1 VTVVNR
7 RNAVLG
13 WATWK
18 VGKLVAKQKAKD
30 AVPKIKDKRPNKS
43 AIALVVATIAG
54 ALLFWRSR
62 SGGDEET
69 TSE

>member
-18 VGKLVAKQKAKD
+18 VGKRVAKKKARD
-30 AVPKIKDKRPNKS
+30 AVPKIEDNRPNKT
-43 AIALVVATIAG
+43 AIALFVATIGG

-62 SGGDEET
+62 SGGGEET
-69 TSE
+69 ISE